1 MIDSLRAANK
11 SFVHIDLGDF
21 VNSEATVGDMKTR
34 FIWKTMK
41 QMGCQVSVPGIR
53 ELNAWLL
60 YQELLTDGQIQSV
73 VSNLTVLQGGAE
85 KPAGLPTYVMDVGGV
100 RIGFFALMGANELTT
115 AKPPEGV
122 EFRSQDVLS
131 TAQRLVPELRKQAE
145 IVVLLSQMSPQET
158 DDLLRKVSGIDVAL
172 YGRNPGWKERAEK
185 VGATIAQQ
193 TGLRGQYAGQLV
205 LIVDPDGR
213 IADWGSRNVAFDTKI
228 PENPEVAAGVKVTD
242 SQAKEILKSE
252 TNRKS
257 SEIEGKIS
265 SERFIGADKCG
276 RCHEAQF
283 TQWLTTPHARA
294 FDTLER
300 DSKQEDEKCVG
311 CHVTGWQK
319 PNGFALNS
327 SDPDLKN
334 VQCESCHDVGT
345 KHDRTGQASK
355 VSKED
360 LSELPHGRVGERFR
374 FRDLPAEGDPLRA
387 QSVCRTGE
395 PPGSG
400 RIPP

>member
-1 MIDSLRAANK
+1 M
-11 SFVHIDLGDF
+11 HIDLGDF
-21 VNSEATVGDMKTR
+21 VNNEATVGDMKTR

-41 QMGCQVSVPGIR
+41 QMGCSVSVPGIR
-53 ELNAWLL
+53 ELNAWTL
-60 YQELLTDGQIQSV
+60 YQELLSEGGIQSV

-85 KPAGLPTYVMDVGGV
+85 KPAGLTTYVTDVGGV
-100 RIGFFALMGANELTT
+100 RVGFFALMGANELTT

-131 TAQRLVPELRKQAE
+131 TAQRIVPELRKQAE
-145 IVVLLSQMSPQET
+145 MVVLLSQMSPQET

-185 VGATIAQQ
+185 VGPTIAQQ

-213 IADWGSRNVAFDTKI
+213 IVDWGSRNVAFDAKI
-228 PENPEVAAGVKVTD
+228 PENAEIAAGVKVID
-242 SQAKEILKSE
+242 SQAREILKTE

-265 SERFIGADKCG
+265 SERFIGSDKCG

-294 FDTLER
+294 FATLER
-300 DSKQEDEKCVG
+300 ESKQSDEKCVG

-319 PNGFALNS
+319 PNGFAATVT
-327 SDPDLKN
+327 DPDLKS

-345 KHDRTGQASK
+345 KHDRGGQAAK
-355 VSKED
+355 VTKE
-360 LSELPHGRVGERFR
+360 
-374 FRDLPAEGDPLRA
+374 
-387 QSVCRTGE
+387 VCLNCHTGE
-395 PPGSG
+395 WAKGFDFATYLPKVAH
-400 RIPP
+400 